1 MIYIYT
7 TRSLFYKHIE
17 TFDLVYFLFKIDFS
31 MYYVTILETM
41 NDRQS
46 PIAAKVQKTIRAKLV
61 LTVKSD
67 LPVVRFHTK

>member
-1 MIYIYT
+1 
-7 TRSLFYKHIE
+7 
-17 TFDLVYFLFKIDFS
+17 